1 MENRGN
7 KSEETVQADTSNEA
21 PTTVITKMR
30 NDRGRFRLESSM
42 IRPNH
47 DWNWRRRAVVTLAL
61 SR

>member
-42 IRPNH
+42 IRPPH
-47 DWNWRRRAVVTLAL
+47 D
-61 SR
+61 